1 MLPGCDTIEGA
12 VYAGGTDVKPG
23 AGATAERER
32 VVAKGR
38 EVYRRLAKELE
49 AKYPGQIVAIEVES
63 GDHVVGEDELEA
75 ARKARERFPGKRLYF
90 ARVGSRVVHK
100 FRVLC

>member
-1 MLPGCDTIEGA
+1 VGPE
-12 VYAGGTDVKPG
+12 AGV
-23 AGATAERER
+23 TAERDR

-49 AKYPGQIVAIEVES
+49 AKYPGRIVAIEVES
-63 GDHVVGEDELEA
+63 GDHVVGEDELDA

-100 FRVLC
+100 FRVLW